1 MLAILKNMKLN
12 MKMYAIKDAENVK
25 QASGVNIPKPPPDDP
40 RCKVCFKQV
49 TSKE

>member
-1 MLAILKNMKLN
+1 
-12 MKMYAIKDAENVK
+12 MKMSAKKDAENVK

-49 TSKE
+49 TSKQQSKL